1 MTVVVH
7 WRYITKVKLIH
18 LQTEKVFALKRHVH
32 CKCWPSL
39 WRLRHHMHYL
49 KFSFKILS
57 YCDYLHHGKICV
69 CTNPPSLFRLATGC
83 YSKYVSFLPCFHFYC
98 KLQLFL
104 SMLHFVIKPQPPAL
118 TNNKCAAQ
126 VSLKTL
132 SKKSG
137 FQPQPNSQ
145 KGKKE
150 KKLLLLRPVILGLLL
165 LFV

>member
-1 MTVVVH
+1 MIIYTM
-7 WRYITKVKLIH
+7 
-18 LQTEKVFALKRHVH
+18 EKYVSA
-32 CKCWPSL
+32 P
-39 WRLRHHMHYL
+39 
-49 KFSFKILS
+49 
-57 YCDYLHHGKICV
+57 
-69 CTNPPSLFRLATGC
+69 PPSLFRLATGC

-104 SMLHFVIKPQPPAL
+104 SMLYFVIKPQPPAL
-118 TNNKCAAQ
+118 TNNKCAVQ

>member
-1 MTVVVH
+1 MNQ
-7 WRYITKVKLIH
+7 KLNNN
-18 LQTEKVFALKRHVH
+18 LQKQNSAHYFCFWPNLK
-32 CKCWPSL
+32 
-39 WRLRHHMHYL
+39 
-49 KFSFKILS
+49 
-57 YCDYLHHGKICV
+57 YCLVDYLHHGKICV

-104 SMLHFVIKPQPPAL
+104 SMLYFVIKPQPPAL